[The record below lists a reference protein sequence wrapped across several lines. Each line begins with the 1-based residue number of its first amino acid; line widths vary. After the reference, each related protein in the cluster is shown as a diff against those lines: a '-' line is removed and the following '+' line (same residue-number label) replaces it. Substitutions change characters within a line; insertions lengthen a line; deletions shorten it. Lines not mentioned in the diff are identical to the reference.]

1 MKDWYYYHAIMRV
14 LTLICSAVSGVIA
27 CVIISLFFVGC
38 KTEYVPVPEYHTVIV
53 NNNDTVK
60 IKDTLRTEKE
70 TILREARP
78 EDSAMIAK
86 LGIKLKENERLLIF
100 IQSEFNEKIRELKEI
115 HNKDSVRVDSVQ
127 VPVPVERKL
136 SKWESFC
143 IDYGKIMAGA
153 TAAAI
158 IAIGIVLVLWIKK
171 RHRCV

>member
-1 MKDWYYYHAIMRV
+1 MKRD
-14 LTLICSAVSGVIA
+14 
-27 CVIISLFFVGC
+27 LFFYHQLVRVMTICGAALAGLIICIILSAFLVSC

-53 NNNDTVK
+53 NNSDTVK

-100 IQSEFNEKIRELKEI
+100 IQSEFNEKIRELMES
-115 HNKDSVRVDSVQ
+115 HNRDSVRVDSVR

-136 SKWESFC
+136 SKFEQVC
-143 IDYGKIMAGA
+143 LDYGKLMMGGTIVAVILVV
-153 TAAAI
+153 I
-158 IAIGIVLVLWIKK
+158 IIIWWIRKK
-171 RHRCV
+171 VI

>member
-1 MKDWYYYHAIMRV
+1 MKKLINNAIGMIIGIAV
-14 LTLICSAVSGVIA
+14 CAILTL
-27 CVIISLFFVGC
+27 LLGC
-38 KTEYVPVPEYHTVIV
+38 KNIEYVPLVEQRTELVHIH
-53 NNNDTVK
+53 DTVK
-60 IKDTLRTEKE
+60 QSDSVKTEIN
-70 TILREARP
+70 TIIREARP

-86 LGIKLKENERLLIF
+86 LGIKLSANERLLLLL
-100 IQSEFNEKIRELKEI
+100 QNELRETKSELKES
-115 HNKDSVRVDSVQ
+115 HSKDSVKSDTVQ

-143 IDYGKIMAGA
+143 IDYGKIMAGV